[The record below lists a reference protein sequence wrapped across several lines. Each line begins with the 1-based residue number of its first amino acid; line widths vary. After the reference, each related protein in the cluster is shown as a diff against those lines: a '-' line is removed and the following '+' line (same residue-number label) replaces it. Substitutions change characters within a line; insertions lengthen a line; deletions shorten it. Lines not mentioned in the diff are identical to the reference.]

1 MDTLHA
7 SINREYALRFLGVA
21 ALLTAFAGWFLYD
34 GFVGYPGKNAAVAP
48 IAERLAQQN
57 LVAADWVNTAKT
69 GVSPLAE
76 AFRKEGLEPPAKL
89 ADTFGSWVSANDP
102 RMNDLEATRAVLR
115 TPPYSADDIR
125 SQFISAVVALLAA
138 VALAALV
145 GYRWQTRYTLDD
157 AALTVTRFGKSTA
170 YPLSELKAVDATHW
184 EKRGILRLSF
194 PAGAV
199 TLDAWH
205 HAGVRPMAERLLPK
219 QEK

>member
-1 MDTLHA
+1 MNTLHA

-76 AFRKEGLEPPAKL
+76 AFRKEGLDPPAKL

-157 AALTVTRFGKSTA
+157 AALTVTRFGKSTG

-194 PAGAV
+194 SVGAI

-205 HAGVRPMAERLLPK
+205 HVGVRPMAERLLPK